1 LPTKNTF
8 HWYEKQINR
17 PWLVTLGLSIRKGNS
32 MSKKILGLDLGS
44 NSIGWALLEEKDGV
58 PCGIIDL
65 GSRIF
70 TKAVEEKTPTPKN
83 MKRREARLARRVI
96 QRRAR
101 RKSRMLNYLVSL
113 NLLPKELQGNT
124 QPEIILNDLG
134 DPYQLRAKA
143 LDHALTPHE
152 LGRVFLHLVQ
162 RRGFLSNR
170 KTLLGDMIDDPDV
183 LDILNELDDNDDDKP
198 SGEEGEFKQD
208 IAKLRQAIADSG
220 NRTLGEYLS
229 KFDHHDSK
237 RNRARDGGHQ
247 RTDRQMY
254 HEELDLIWEE
264 QKQHHPVLSN
274 QVKEQIEHIIFY
286 QRPLKLKAD
295 RVGKCSL
302 ETQKKRA
309 QIAKLECQRFRY
321 LQDINNLEY
330 FQSQEDK
337 FVKLTETDRENL
349 KDLFE
354 FKPTVTFAQI
364 RKTLGFDKK
373 AEFNLERGDKKLKG
387 NRTACEIREVLL
399 KWNVDPQWDEMSE
412 EDQYQLV
419 EDLLTITKKSALKTR
434 LLNHW
439 KFDIRTVI
447 DLCLLEFE
455 SGHSNLSLKAIRK
468 LLPYLEAG
476 QIFSDARQSA
486 GYGYEVKQ
494 TELVEKLG
502 MPPETANPIVNKALH
517 ELRRVINALI
527 KEHGKPDY
535 IRIEMARDLEMN
547 TKRYK
552 ANEARQK
559 KNRKAN
565 EEATEKFILMRQKNA
580 HLGLSNY
587 PSRDDKIR
595 YRLWK
600 DQNERCAYSGD
611 TISLSTLFSPEIDID
626 HIIPYSQSLDN
637 SYMNKVVCFAAEN
650 RYKGQRTPIDA
661 FGGNKEK
668 WNQITQRIY
677 RWDKGLKSKKD
688 RFYMTASD
696 VMKRDF
702 ISSQLNDTR
711 YISKVALNY
720 LKQLV
725 GDTNVTVT
733 KGIMTGW
740 LRHQWQLNNL
750 IGFDRSQKDRVD
762 HRHHTID
769 ALVTACID
777 RRLYNTLVA
786 QAKDLERKSPELHM
800 RDLHIDEPW
809 KTLRGDLDASL
820 SEMIVAHT
828 PQRKISGALHE
839 ETGAGFIKGVG
850 TVYRANLDTDFK
862 ITQVKKIID
871 EDVKNIIK
879 AHLEKYNNKPKEAFA
894 EGITVFHKD
903 GKTPIKRVRI
913 VQAKTTLKKLESSKL
928 GIKDRNGKVFRWMA
942 YGNLHHV
949 EILYNKT
956 TDKFSGEFVTTLE
969 ASHRARGIGMPK
981 QPIIKTDHGENLEFV
996 MALHINDL
1004 VRANNLIYRVQKL
1017 DSAGNR
1023 MMLRLHTAATI
1034 SNKEEELFLVINKNN
1049 YESYGLRKISI
1060 NSIGK
1065 IIND

>member
-1 LPTKNTF
+1 
-8 HWYEKQINR
+8 
-17 PWLVTLGLSIRKGNS
+17 

-44 NSIGWALLEEKDGV
+44 NSIGWALLEDNGGK

-124 QPEIILNDLG
+124 QPEIVLNDLG
-134 DPYQLRAKA
+134 DPYQLRAKG
-143 LDHALTPHE
+143 LDSELTPYE

-183 LDILNELDDNDDDKP
+183 LDILNELEEKDVKP
-198 SGEEGEFKQD
+198 AGEEGEFKQD
-208 IAKLRQAIADSG
+208 IAIFRQAIENSG
-220 NRTLGEYLS
+220 CRTLGEYLS
-229 KFDHHDSK
+229 KFDHHDCK
-237 RNRARDGGHQ
+237 RNRAREGGHN

-254 HEELDLIWEE
+254 HEELDLIWQE
-264 QKQHHPVLSN
+264 QEKYHPALT
-274 QVKEQIEHIIFY
+274 QKVKEQLEEIIFF

-295 RVGKCSL
+295 RIGKCSL
-302 ETQKKRA
+302 EPGKQRA

-330 FQSQEDK
+330 FQSQEDRY
-337 FVKLTETDRENL
+337 VRLTGADRENL

-354 FKPTVTFAQI
+354 HKADVTFAQI

-373 AEFNLERGDKKLKG
+373 AEFNLEQGNKKLKG
-387 NRTACEIREVLL
+387 NRTACEIREVLN
-399 KWNVDPQWDEMSE
+399 KWNVEPHWDDMP
-412 EDQYQLV
+412 EDDQFSLV
-419 EDLLTITKKSALKTR
+419 EDLLTIKKKSVLKKR
-434 LLNHW
+434 LLEHW
-439 KFDIRTVI
+439 KFDLQTVI

-468 LLPYLEAG
+468 LLPHLEAG
-476 QIFSDARQSA
+476 QIYSDARQSA
-486 GYGYEVKQ
+486 GYGYEIEETQ
-494 TELVEKLG
+494 IIDRLG
-502 MPPETANPIVNKALH
+502 MPPEIANPIVSKALH

-527 KEHGKPDY
+527 AEYGKPDF

-547 TKRYK
+547 TRRYK
-552 ANEARQK
+552 ENEARQK
-559 KNRKAN
+559 KNTKAN
-565 EEATEKFILMRQKNA
+565 DEATEKFILMRQKTP
-580 HLGLSNY
+580 HLKLTKY
-587 PSRDDKIR
+587 PSREDKIR

-600 DQNERCAYSGD
+600 DQNECCAYSGNK
-611 TISLSTLFSPEIDID
+611 ICLSTLWSADIDVD

-637 SYMNKVVCFAAEN
+637 SYMNKVVCFASEN
-650 RYKGQRTPIDA
+650 RFKGQRTPIDA
-661 FGGNKEK
+661 YSGNEEK
-668 WNQITQRIY
+668 WNQITQRIS
-677 RWDKGLKSKKD
+677 RWHAGLKSKKN
-688 RFYMTASD
+688 RFYMTATD
-696 VMKRDF
+696 VQKRDF

-711 YISKVALNY
+711 YISREALSY
-720 LKQLV
+720 LEPLV
-725 GDTNVTVT
+725 GKNNVTVT

-740 LRHQWQLNNL
+740 LRHQWQLNSL
-750 IGFDRSQKDRVD
+750 IGHDKTQKDRVD

-777 RRLYNTLVA
+777 RKLYNTLVA
-786 QAKDLERKSPELHM
+786 QAKDLERRSGDTELRM

-809 KTLRGDLDASL
+809 ESLRDDLDEAL

-828 PQRKISGALHE
+828 PQRKITGALHE
-839 ETGAGFIKGVG
+839 ETGAGFVKGVG
-850 TVYRANLDTDFK
+850 TVYRANLDSEFK
-862 ITQVKKIID
+862 TTQVKKIVDD
-871 EDVKNIIK
+871 EVRKLVSE
-879 AHLEKYNNKPKEAFA
+879 HLEKYNNKPKEAFA
-894 EGITVFHKD
+894 EGIKVYHKD

-913 VQAKTTLKKLESSKL
+913 VQAKTTLKKLESSKF
-928 GIKDRNGKVFRWMA
+928 GVRNKEGKIFRWMA

-949 EILYNKT
+949 EILYNKAT
-956 TDKFSGEFVTTLE
+956 GKFAGEFVTTME
-969 ASHRARGIGMPK
+969 ASHRAKGIGIPK
-981 QPIIKTDHGENLEFV
+981 QPIIKTNHGDELEFV

-1004 VRANNLIYRVQKL
+1004 VRAKDQYYRVQKL

-1034 SNKEEELFLVINKNN
+1034 NNKDEELFISINRKNFDQFGI
-1049 YESYGLRKISI
+1049 EKISV

-1065 IIND
+1065 IIE